1 MGKYTS
7 ILRGLPSYKGED
19 ATQAEKIAAKRAEL
33 GVLTAVQA
41 ATGYRAAR
49 DVKDELA
56 AKLEDAQVIVKAY
69 EEILQETYEME
80 GVTSLK
86 LADGSTVSTFVEPY
100 ASVKNPLAFRKWVQ
114 EQPGLEQRMTL
125 PWTTTNS
132 ITKEM
137 LLDGDEPPPG
147 VEVFVKSK
155 TRLAR

>member
-1 MGKYTS
+1 
-7 ILRGLPSYKGED
+7 
-19 ATQAEKIAAKRAEL
+19 
-33 GVLTAVQA
+33 
-41 ATGYRAAR
+41 
-49 DVKDELA
+49 VKDELEKKLDA
-56 AKLEDAQVIVKAY
+56 AKVDVRAF

-80 GVTSLK
+80 G
-86 LADGSTVSTFVEPY
+86 EPY
-100 ASVKNPLAFRKWVQ
+100 ASVKNPVAFRKWVR

-147 VEVFVKSK
+147 VEVFVKQK